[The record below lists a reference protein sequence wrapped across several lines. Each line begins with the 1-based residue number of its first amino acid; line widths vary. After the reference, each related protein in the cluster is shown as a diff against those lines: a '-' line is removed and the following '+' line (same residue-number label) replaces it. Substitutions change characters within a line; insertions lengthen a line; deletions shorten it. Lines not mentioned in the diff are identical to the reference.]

1 MGLLPG
7 NIPLHVFLTAA
18 SFIWRTQH
26 SLTWTPQVLRGQG
39 KGVCSL
45 SSPVRESLLQAL
57 RADVASRLQ
66 WTRASRGS
74 GPGAGAGGG
83 ERGEGGNAW
92 SRRFGK
98 RSGAGEAA
106 CSTEFR
112 KGSKVASNPCSSALT
127 SCSPLGRVPLCEVLG
142 GFHVRHTQAASAH
155 LSENAEGVGVGRS
168 PANYS

>member
-7 NIPLHVFLTAA
+7 NIPLHVFLTAT

-66 WTRASRGS
+66 WTRAGRGS
-74 GPGAGAGGG
+74 GPGPGWGGRAAVRGPGALG
-83 ERGEGGNAW
+83 RGQVLV
-92 SRRFGK
+92 RL
-98 RSGAGEAA
+98 A
-106 CSTEFR
+106 CSAEFR

-127 SCSPLGRVPLCEVLG
+127 SCSPLGRVSLCEVLG

-155 LSENAEGVGVGRS
+155 LSENAEGVVVGRS